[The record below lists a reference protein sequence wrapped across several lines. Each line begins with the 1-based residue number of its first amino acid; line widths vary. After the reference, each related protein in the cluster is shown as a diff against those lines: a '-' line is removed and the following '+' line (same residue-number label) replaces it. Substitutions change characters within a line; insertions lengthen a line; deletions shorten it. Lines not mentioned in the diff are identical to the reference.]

1 MLARHPALDVNHDD
15 DDDDDD
21 DDDCL
26 DNGDVDSNYYED
38 D

>member
-1 MLARHPALDVNHDD
+1 MLARHPALDANHDD
-15 DDDDDD
+15 DYDD